1 MERRFMKKYNDFA
14 GDVFACVLQHG
25 PENIDLILQLIN
37 SDVNQLYTA
46 IWKDLYQIIV
56 KYFRLTGQII
66 SQEDF
71 IDSINNSSTI
81 VDDKRKK
88 YFLLFD
94 SLRIRPVQDGKFK
107 FYMQQLID
115 FVTQQKCQKMLAN
128 AQQASRGGLT
138 IASKTYEGYSGV
150 RKILFENL
158 NDIDRLIADYSPEG
172 DANQESDGVLD
183 EYRKLQERDDYI
195 STGFSEIDKCTGGL
209 YPGELWL
216 WVGYAAEGKTFSC
229 INIGHHAAYIQQKNV
244 VFFTSETVRSVVRR
258 RLISRHA
265 KHLTGNGLNLTAWKK
280 GELSSKAY
288 EVLQKTLKDM
298 KNGSE
303 YGKFYIIQ
311 MPANADTD
319 FVAAALTR
327 CQALFKVDLC
337 ILDSIHL
344 LKPKKIR
351 QSEYSELGDML
362 IDIKKTI
369 VSHNNGRGV
378 PLISPWHTNRTAWEN
393 AKERGVYTKSAL
405 AKSSEA
411 ERCADVIVTILR
423 EDELRDQLRG
433 SIIKS
438 RDGEELSEF
447 YLTYDFSQGYIGDSP
462 VSNFDTVDLLG
473 DLNSLGTGSDKNCL
487 SKELPAN

>member
-1 MERRFMKKYNDFA
+1 MKKYDEYV

-25 PENIDLILQLIN
+25 SENNDLILQLVN
-37 SDVNQLYTA
+37 SDVNQLYTG
-46 IWKDLYQIIV
+46 IWNDLYQIIV

-71 IDSINNSSTI
+71 IDSINNSSAI
-81 VDDKRKK
+81 VDDKHKK
-88 YFLLFD
+88 YVLLFD
-94 SLRIRPVQDGKFK
+94 SLIIRPIQEGKFK

-115 FVTQQKCQKMLAN
+115 FVTRQKCQKMLAN
-128 AQQASRGGLT
+128 AQQASRGPLKMGG
-138 IASKTYEGYSGV
+138 KTYEGYSGV

-172 DANQESDGVLD
+172 DANQESDEVLD
-183 EYRKLQERDDYI
+183 EYRRMQKSDDYI

-229 INIGHHAAYIQQKNV
+229 INIGHHAAYIQRKNV

-258 RLISRHA
+258 RLISRQA
-265 KHLTGNGLNLTAWKK
+265 RHLTGNGLNLTAWKK
-280 GELSSKAY
+280 GELTNESE
-288 EVLQKTLKDM
+288 EVLRKTLKDM
-298 KNGSE
+298 KNGSG
-303 YGKFYIIQ
+303 YGRFHIVQ

-327 CQALFKVDLC
+327 CHALFKVDLC

-362 IDIKKTI
+362 IDIKKII

-378 PLISPWHTNRTAWEN
+378 PLISPWHTNQTAWEN
-393 AKERGVYTKSAL
+393 AKEGGGYTKSAL

-423 EDELRDQLRG
+423 EDELNDQLRG

-438 RDGEELSEF
+438 RDGQELSEF
-447 YLTYDFSQGYIGDSP
+447 YLICDFSQGYVGDSL
-462 VSNFDTVDLLG
+462 VSNFDTVDLMG
-473 DLNSLGTGSDKNCL
+473 DLNSLGIGSDKNCL
-487 SKELPAN
+487 SKEIPAN